1 MKKLL
6 IGIIL
11 LALVTGCAQSSVK
24 PTPTPTASA
33 TDKKAKTSGASAQGY
48 VTPVRHAD
56 LAFRAGGRVS
66 QVLVKEG
73 DVVRAGQPL
82 VKLQDADQKAAL
94 AQAQADLARLQAGT
108 RAEEIAAAQANVGV
122 ANAQVKAAQVELD
135 KVKNGAKQ
143 AADVASAQAQVAQA
157 QVQLKAVQDSY
168 DSITTGIEISKK
180 YGHSGSTLSRYAE
193 QTLVQM
199 AAAQAAY
206 NATQRQLTLA
216 WTGKDDDLRS
226 AQARLNVA
234 VGQRNAAQA
243 QLDLLKAS
251 STPEQI
257 EAAQAR
263 VAQAQAAL
271 DETTL
276 VAPFDGAIAD
286 LAVNA
291 GEMVGP
297 GPRIAS
303 IADLTQWQV
312 ETDDLSEVDVVS
324 VQPGAEA
331 SITVDALPGVTLK
344 GQVKSIVPRSA
355 VKRGDVTFTV
365 KVAITDSEP
374 RLKWG
379 MTAFVDIRK

>member
-6 IGIIL
+6 IGMIL
-11 LALVTGCAQSSVK
+11 LALVTGCAQASAK

-33 TDKKAKTSGASAQGY
+33 TAKTAKTSGASAQGY
-48 VTPVRHAD
+48 VTPVRRAD
-56 LAFRAGGRVS
+56 LAFRAGGRVA

-73 DVVRAGQPL
+73 DMVRAGQPL
-82 VKLQDADQKAAL
+82 IKLQDAEQKAAL

-108 RAEEIAAAQANVGV
+108 RAEEIAATQANVGV

-135 KVKNGAKQ
+135 KVKNGAQQ
-143 AADVASAQAQVAQA
+143 AANVASAQAQVAQA
-157 QVQLKAVQDSY
+157 KVQLKAVQDSY
-168 DSITTGIEISKK
+168 DSITTGIETLKK
-180 YGHSGSTLSRYAE
+180 YGRSGATLSRYEE
-193 QTLVQM
+193 QTRVQL

-206 NATQRQLTLA
+206 NAAQRQLTLA
-216 WTGKDDDLRS
+216 WSSKDDDLRS
-226 AQARLNVA
+226 TQARLNVA
-234 VGQRNAAQA
+234 IGQRNAAQA
-243 QLDLLKAS
+243 QLDLLKAG
-251 STPEQI
+251 STAEQI
-257 EAAQAR
+257 EAAKAR

-286 LAVNA
+286 LAVNL

-303 IADLTQWQV
+303 IADLAQWQV
-312 ETDDLSEVDVVS
+312 ETDDLSEVDVVN

-355 VKRGDVTFTV
+355 VKRGDVTYTV

-379 MTAFVDIRK
+379 MTAFVDIK